1 MTRQVR
7 ADARRNVDALLA
19 AAATVFARS
28 GVDAPSREIAE
39 EAGVGVG
46 TLYRHFAKRA
56 ELVAAV
62 FRNEVDACA
71 AEAATLAARHRA
83 DPVGALRAW
92 LYRYM
97 DFILTK
103 RGLAPALHSGDPA
116 FAGLHEYFDER
127 LGPALT
133 ALLEEAARASEIRV
147 ELSAHTLLHAVR
159 ILCVPDDDGSVA
171 HARPVV
177 DLLIEGLRSR
187 ARPR

>member
-1 MTRQVR
+1 MIWPVEVRQVDVEPNLDQSFPR
-7 ADARRNVDALLA
+7 
-19 AAATVFARS
+19 
-28 GVDAPSREIAE
+28 DAPGATRRAAE
-39 EAGVGVG
+39 RRCVAGRG
-46 TLYRHFAKRA
+46 
-56 ELVAAV
+56 LVAAV

-71 AEAATLAARHRA
+71 AEAATIAARHRD

-177 DLLIEGLRSR
+177 DLFIDGLRSR
-187 ARPR
+187 DARPQ